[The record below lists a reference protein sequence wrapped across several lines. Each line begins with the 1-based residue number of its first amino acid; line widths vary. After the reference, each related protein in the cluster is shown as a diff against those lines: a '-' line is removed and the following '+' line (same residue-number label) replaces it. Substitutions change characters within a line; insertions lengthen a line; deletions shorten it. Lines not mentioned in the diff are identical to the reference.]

1 MGDLNKPNINI
12 GMLAH
17 VDAGKTTLSEALL
30 YKTGTIRKLGRVDTR
45 DAFLDTNKQERAR
58 GITIFSKQAVVELE
72 KARITLL
79 DTPGHVDFSAEM
91 ERTLQ
96 VLDYAILVISGA
108 DGIQSHTE
116 TLWRL
121 LARYKIPVFIFVN
134 KTDQSGVN
142 KQRILEQLKNQL
154 SDAIIDFS
162 IQDAIDM
169 EELSLCNEEL
179 LNHFLENNT
188 LDTAL
193 LKTCIE
199 KRQVFPCF
207 FGSALKLTGIDEFTA
222 FRLWLCAE
230 HHMNMVCIVIPFF
243 QYDPVSGCDILKDL
257 FCSFGYFVIQ
267 YFSSVFYNQG
277 DNIAEI
283 LNWNYGLILLYLS
296 LFFLYRLI
304 CIYELIVLFQY
315 TISGDREQVFLWYY
329 KDFFE
334 QICSDVQ
341 FFSPPEGR
349 H

>member
-1 MGDLNKPNINI
+1 MFS
-12 GMLAH
+12 
-17 VDAGKTTLSEALL
+17 LSEL
-30 YKTGTIRKLGRVDTR
+30 
-45 DAFLDTNKQERAR
+45 
-58 GITIFSKQAVVELE
+58 
-72 KARITLL
+72 
-79 DTPGHVDFSAEM
+79 
-91 ERTLQ
+91 
-96 VLDYAILVISGA
+96 
-108 DGIQSHTE
+108 
-116 TLWRL
+116 
-121 LARYKIPVFIFVN
+121 
-134 KTDQSGVN
+134 
-142 KQRILEQLKNQL
+142 
-154 SDAIIDFS
+154 
-162 IQDAIDM
+162 
-169 EELSLCNEEL
+169 
-179 LNHFLENNT
+179 
-188 LDTAL
+188 
-193 LKTCIE
+193 
-199 KRQVFPCF
+199 
-207 FGSALKLTGIDEFTA
+207 SALYLDRSLFLRRGSFFSPGLSIYCRIVSIGAPPALSRQELQQSVVGTFTGIDEFTA

-341 FFSPPEGR
+341 FISPPEGR

>member
-1 MGDLNKPNINI
+1 MARFIFLT
-12 GMLAH
+12 LAFYILPYRFNRRP
-17 VDAGKTTLSEALL
+17 ACTEQTEALAPECIFPEFFS
-30 YKTGTIRKLGRVDTR
+30 YLGILFFQQPAAG
-45 DAFLDTNKQERAR
+45 AF
-58 GITIFSKQAVVELE
+58 I
-72 KARITLL
+72 
-79 DTPGHVDFSAEM
+79 
-91 ERTLQ
+91 
-96 VLDYAILVISGA
+96 
-108 DGIQSHTE
+108 
-116 TLWRL
+116 
-121 LARYKIPVFIFVN
+121 
-134 KTDQSGVN
+134 
-142 KQRILEQLKNQL
+142 
-154 SDAIIDFS
+154 
-162 IQDAIDM
+162 
-169 EELSLCNEEL
+169 
-179 LNHFLENNT
+179 
-188 LDTAL
+188 
-193 LKTCIE
+193 
-199 KRQVFPCF
+199 
-207 FGSALKLTGIDEFTA
+207 GIDEFTE

-230 HHMNMVCIVIPFF
+230 HHMNMICIVIPFF

-341 FFSPPEGR
+341 FISPPEGR